1 MITDADLE
9 YDLKRKRYRLNK
21 DYVQNELGIDL
32 NMVLYDEIDANP
44 STLADRT
51 LKYTS
56 NMVYDYMKRECADYK
71 YACELIENDEDIHEA
86 FKDCLYHQLVYFIQV
101 GDLALSADGDM
112 SKMISQR
119 ALQILLSYRL
129 LTVQKKVTNRIN
141 IDYYFGGG
149 IY

>member
-32 NMVLYDEIDANP
+32 NMVLYDETDANP

-86 FKDCLYHQLVYFIQV
+86 FKDCLYYQLVYFIQV

>member
-1 MITDADLE
+1 MITDADMI

-21 DYVQNELGIDL
+21 DYVQNELGADL
-32 NMVLYDEIDANP
+32 NMLLYDEMDVNP

-56 NMVYDYMKRECADYK
+56 NMVYDYMKRVCADYK
-71 YACELIENDEDIHEA
+71 YACELIENDEEIHEA
-86 FKDCLYHQLVYFIQV
+86 FKDCLYHQLVYFIQS

-112 SKMISQR
+112 ENMISKR
-119 ALQILLSYRL
+119 ALQILLSYKL
-129 LTVQKKVTNRIN
+129 LTIQKRATNKIN